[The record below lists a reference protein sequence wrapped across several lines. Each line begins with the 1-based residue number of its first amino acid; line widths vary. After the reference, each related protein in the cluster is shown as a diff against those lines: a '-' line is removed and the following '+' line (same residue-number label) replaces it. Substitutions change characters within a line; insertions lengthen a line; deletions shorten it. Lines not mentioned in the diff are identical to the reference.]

1 MLPDTNIRSTTCPAT
16 PNESRTT
23 MKDSRAFGLTPIC
36 VALVVLTGACQRP
49 PGDASRSAQ
58 GAGESA
64 TTATPGAGT
73 TTATADAWI
82 DTLLAV
88 IAQQRMTTLTA
99 ECLSFEAD
107 PDSMPLS
114 YAVREKHSTAC
125 GGDPE
130 TAPRLFSIAIDTM
143 TGAVS
148 SDALTNDGSLR
159 TVRPARGTPRNAP
172 VKKAF

>member
-1 MLPDTNIRSTTCPAT
+1 
-16 PNESRTT
+16 

-36 VALVVLTGACQRP
+36 VALVVLSGACRRP

-64 TTATPGAGT
+64 TTAMPGAGT

-88 IAQQRMTTLTA
+88 IAQQRLTTLA
-99 ECLSFEAD
+99 SECLSFAAD
-107 PDSMPLS
+107 LDSTLVS
-114 YAVREKHSTAC
+114 YTVREKHSTSC

-148 SDALTNDGSLR
+148 SDALTDDGSMR

-172 VKKAF
+172 VMKAF